1 MTEKCS
7 IGLIAKPRDSRKNY
21 FLFLG
26 EIKEKD
32 EKILYDLHKKLRFL
46 CNFKAVIVGNDILL
60 DNVEEILAF
69 QKKYNIEPRISVTG
83 VVEEKSIKL
92 LAPELYDITC
102 MVPLFSDTVMRN
114 VKPSSGGG
122 VQLSASE
129 ARSTKPI
136 CNLKS
141 KVFFIFPRCIDPFM
155 RGKIID
161 TCFEAAAEREM
172 FFYLIG
178 YIYGINKIKTS
189 KLTKRYLL
197 SCGVE
202 DKNIVCDEEDQGH
215 GWLVEAINMI
225 KFIIPD
231 EDPEIL
237 IAVDKELMKV
247 LMNYIRFEKASGR
260 INKKVRIICA

>member
-1 MTEKCS
+1 MTEKCR
-7 IGLIAKPRDSRKNY
+7 IGLVAKPRDPKKNY
-21 FLFLG
+21 LLFLG
-26 EIKEKD
+26 EINEKD
-32 EKILYDLHKKLRFL
+32 EKLLYNLHKELRFL
-46 CNFKAVIVGNDILL
+46 CEFNATIDGNKVFT
-60 DNVEEILAF
+60 DNSEEILAF
-69 QKKYNIEPRISVTG
+69 QKKYNIEPIISIRGLVQ
-83 VVEEKSIKL
+83 EKSIKL

-114 VKPSSGGG
+114 I
-122 VQLSASE
+122 
-129 ARSTKPI
+129 KPI
-136 CNLKS
+136 CNSKS
-141 KVFFIFPRCIDPFM
+141 KVFFIFPRCNDPFI

-161 TCFEAAAEREM
+161 TCFEAADEREM

-189 KLTKRYLL
+189 NLTKRYLL

-225 KFIIPD
+225 KFITPD

-237 IAVDKELMKV
+237 IAVDRELMNV
-247 LMNYIRFEKASGR
+247 LMNYIRSEKASGR
-260 INKKVRIICA
+260 IDKKVRIICA

>member
-7 IGLIAKPRDSRKNY
+7 FGLVAKPRDSRNNY
-21 FLFLG
+21 LLFLG
-26 EIKEKD
+26 EINEKD

-46 CNFKAVIVGNDILL
+46 CKFKAVIVGNDILL
-60 DNVEEILAF
+60 DNAEEILCF
-69 QKKYNIEPRISVTG
+69 QKKYNIEPKIWVTG
-83 VVEEKSIKL
+83 LVQEKSIKL

-102 MVPLFSDTVMRN
+102 MVPLFSDTVTRI
-114 VKPSSGGG
+114 V
-122 VQLSASE
+122 
-129 ARSTKPI
+129 KPI
-136 CNLKS
+136 CNSKS

-202 DKNIVCDEEDQGH
+202 DKNIICDEENQGH

-225 KFIIPD
+225 KFITPD

-237 IAVDKELMKV
+237 IAVDRDLMNV
-247 LMNYIRFEKASGR
+247 LMNYIRSEKASGR
-260 INKKVRIICA
+260 INKKVRIICS

>member
-7 IGLIAKPRDSRKNY
+7 IGLVAKSSEPKKNY
-21 FLFLG
+21 LLFLG

-32 EKILYDLHKKLRFL
+32 EKLLYVLHKELRFL
-46 CNFKAVIVGNDILL
+46 CKFNASIVDSSIHL
-60 DNVEEILAF
+60 DNAEEILAF
-69 QKKYNIEPRISVTG
+69 QKKYNIEPKISVTG
-83 VVEEKSIKL
+83 VVEEKSIQL

-102 MVPLFSDTVMRN
+102 MVPLFSDKVIRN
-114 VKPSSGGG
+114 VKP
-122 VQLSASE
+122 
-129 ARSTKPI
+129 I
-136 CNLKS
+136 CNSKS
-141 KVFFIFPRCIDPFM
+141 KVFFIFPRCIDPFI

-161 TCFEAAAEREM
+161 TCFEAANEREM

-178 YIYGINKIKTS
+178 CIYGINKIKTS

-202 DKNIVCDEEDQGH
+202 DKNIICDKEDQGH

-225 KFIIPD
+225 KFITPD

-237 IAVDKELMKV
+237 IAVDRELMKV
-247 LMNYIRFEKASGR
+247 LMNYIRSEKASGR
-260 INKKVRIICA
+260 IDKKVRIICA

>member
-7 IGLIAKPRDSRKNY
+7 IGLVAKSSEPKKNY
-21 FLFLG
+21 LLFLG

-32 EKILYDLHKKLRFL
+32 EKLLYVLHKELRFL
-46 CNFKAVIVGNDILL
+46 CKFNASIVDSSILL
-60 DNVEEILAF
+60 DNAEEILAF
-69 QKKYNIEPRISVTG
+69 QKKYNIEPKISVTG
-83 VVEEKSIKL
+83 VVEEKSIQL

-102 MVPLFSDTVMRN
+102 MVPLFSDKVMRN
-114 VKPSSGGG
+114 VKP
-122 VQLSASE
+122 
-129 ARSTKPI
+129 I
-136 CNLKS
+136 CNSKS
-141 KVFFIFPRCIDPFM
+141 KVFFIFPRCIDPFI

-161 TCFEAAAEREM
+161 TCFEAADEREM

-178 YIYGINKIKTS
+178 CIYGINKIKTS

-202 DKNIVCDEEDQGH
+202 DKNIICDKEDQGH

-225 KFIIPD
+225 KFITPD

-237 IAVDKELMKV
+237 IAVDRELMKV
-247 LMNYIRFEKASGR
+247 LMNYIRSEKASGR
-260 INKKVRIICA
+260 IDKKVRIICA

>member
-7 IGLIAKPRDSRKNY
+7 FGLVAKPRDPRNN
-21 FLFLG
+21 FLLFLG

-32 EKILYDLHKKLRFL
+32 EKLLYDLHKELGFL
-46 CNFKAVIVGNDILL
+46 CKFKAVIVGNKVFP
-60 DNVEEILAF
+60 DNAEEILAF
-69 QKKYNIEPRISVTG
+69 QKKYNIEPRISITG
-83 VVEEKSIKL
+83 LVEEKTIRL

-102 MVPLFSDTVMRN
+102 MVPLFSDTVMRS
-114 VKPSSGGG
+114 V
-122 VQLSASE
+122 
-129 ARSTKPI
+129 KPI

-141 KVFFIFPRCIDPFM
+141 KVFFIFPRCNDPFI
-155 RGKIID
+155 RGKIIN

-189 KLTKRYLL
+189 NLTKRYLL
-197 SCGVE
+197 SRGVE

-225 KFIIPD
+225 KFITPD

-237 IAVDKELMKV
+237 IAVDRELMNV
-247 LMNYIRFEKASGR
+247 LMNYIRSEKTAGR
-260 INKKVRIICA
+260 IDKKVRIICS